1 MKGFDKQNKF
11 FKKKK
16 SDFQTNQSNTKILK
30 QALIFQSQGNISEAK
45 KYYTYLIERGFED
58 YRVFA
63 NCGLIFASMNKFKEA
78 EIYTRKAISLNP
90 NLAMAH
96 CNLGS
101 ILIDLGKL
109 EDAKLSLMQSI
120 SLNPN
125 LCRSY
130 VSLSNLKYEKKN
142 QHFLNTLFSKNILK
156 NSIKKDQ
163 IDIFFARANIL
174 HKEKKFKESAE
185 NLKLANNLKLS
196 IYPSE
201 TNIFIK
207 KSSNLHKESKKLK
220 INQQKSINYPQS
232 IFIVGMPRSGSTLV
246 ESILSMNSDVYD
258 LGEIN
263 IFEKSFLEWKKENKK
278 KSLNNIYQKK
288 ITKDVNKYKITT
300 NKWLYNYQYAGII
313 ANEIFN
319 PKIIYCFRNP
329 LDNILSIYRAHFARG
344 NNYSSSL
351 VDCAKIYLDQKQ
363 IMTKYQNEF
372 GSKIYNLNYDLLVSD
387 YLKEI
392 KSLVRW
398 LGWKWND
405 SYLSPHLSKRSISTR
420 SNVEVRSPINSKS
433 VGGWKN
439 YKDMLKPAIEIIN
452 RCDEYQETNEN

>member
-1 MKGFDKQNKF
+1 MKGFGKQNKF
-11 FKKKK
+11 NNKKK
-16 SDFQTNQSNTKILK
+16 SDFKTNQTNTKLLN
-30 QALIFQSQGNISEAK
+30 QALIFQSKGNISEAK
-45 KYYTYLIERGFED
+45 KYYKYLIDQGFED
-58 YRVFA
+58 YRLFA
-63 NCGLIFASMNKFKEA
+63 NFGLILVGINRFKEA
-78 EIYTRKAISLNP
+78 ELYTRKAISLDP
-90 NLAMAH
+90 NFAMAH

-101 ILIDLGKL
+101 ILIDVGKL

-142 QHFLNTLFSKNILK
+142 QHFLNTLFSKSILK

-201 TNIFIK
+201 TNIFIN
-207 KSSNLHKESKKLK
+207 KSASLHNESKKLK
-220 INQQKSINYPQS
+220 INQQQSINYPQS

-288 ITKDVNKYKITT
+288 ITKDDNKYKITT

-319 PKIIYCFRNP
+319 SKIIYCFRNP

-344 NNYSSSL
+344 NTYSSSL

-372 GSKIYNLNYDLLVSD
+372 GSKIYKLNYDLLVSD
-387 YLKEI
+387 YRKEI
-392 KSLVRW
+392 KSLVCW